1 MSAPAP
7 AELDAPSEAASRER
21 RAVMLA
27 IAGINLLFLAVDL
40 AVYGPGNLPVW
51 GGRLGVSAALLGL
64 WHATG
69 RGHPAGRL
77 RLHLAAW
84 LVGCTATF
92 ALIAVGAG
100 GLAGPYLAFYPLL
113 PMVAAIMVPDEPVP
127 LLLAGAVTLGVTTL
141 ATASLPPGPRAFWA
155 VAAASA
161 LFYAVMGAA
170 LYRRMR
176 RRERA
181 SAAAREAALAGL
193 ARSEQQRAQA
203 DRLASIGR
211 LASGVAHEINNPLA
225 FVSTNLAFVEE
236 ELRERQP
243 GEAALLEAL
252 AESRGGV
259 ERIKRIVQDL
269 RGFARGASSTGP
281 TDVGGALDEALRL
294 ASWRLGPVARVERR
308 VAPGLPHVLAS
319 RAELVQVLVNL
330 LVNAADAVEEA
341 RRGLGTVE
349 VTAGPA
355 ERAVRLAARELGA
368 PYRYGGSSPSGFDCS
383 GLVTYIYGQLGIQ
396 LPHNAA
402 AQYAYGRAVD
412 LSHLEPG
419 DLVFFHGL
427 GHVGLYIG
435 RGRIIHAPQTGE
447 RVEIQSLASREGS
460 IEGARRVV

>member
-7 AELDAPSEAASRER
+7 AELDAPSEASSRER

-40 AVYGPGNLPVW
+40 AVYGPGNLLVW
-51 GGRLGVSAALLGL
+51 GGRVGVSAALLGL
-64 WHATG
+64 WRT
-69 RGHPAGRL
+69 AGRE
-77 RLHLAAW
+77 RRPDRQRVHLAAW
-84 LVGCTATF
+84 LVACASTF
-92 ALIAVGAG
+92 ALIAVGSG

-113 PMVAAIMVPDEPVP
+113 PMVAAIMVPDEPVG
-127 LLLAGAVTLGVTTL
+127 LLLAGAVTLGVTTQQ
-141 ATASLPPGPRAFWA
+141 TWPLPPGPRAFWA
-155 VAAASA
+155 VAAGSA
-161 LFYAVMGAA
+161 LFYAVMGAV

-181 SAAAREAALAGL
+181 AATARVAALAEL
-193 ARSEQQRAQA
+193 ARSEHQRAQA

-225 FVSTNLAFVEE
+225 FVSTNLAYVEE

-243 GEAALLEAL
+243 GETGLLEAL

-269 RGFARGASSTGP
+269 RGFARGTSATGP
-281 TDVGGALDEALRL
+281 TDVAGALDEALRL

-355 ERAVRLAARELGA
+355 ERAVRLAVEDDGVGLAEGVARQLFEPFFTTKGARGTGLGLAISREFTERWGGTLVAENRPGGGARFLLTIPAARAEALA
-368 PYRYGGSSPSGFDCS
+368 PALTPAPTSGPAT
-383 GLVTYIYGQLGIQ
+383 GPAGPT
-396 LPHNAA
+396 AA
-402 AQYAYGRAVD
+402 A
-412 LSHLEPG
+412 
-419 DLVFFHGL
+419 
-427 GHVGLYIG
+427 
-435 RGRIIHAPQTGE
+435 
-447 RVEIQSLASREGS
+447 
-460 IEGARRVV
+460 